1 MTYTNA
7 LQVFFERLNYKH
19 SIKGDS
25 FRDMPMEDLD
35 DILMSEYYEWQEA
48 PPNTHH
54 EIEEL
59 TDIMV
64 ACVIKLEKLLEP
76 KE

>member
-1 MTYTNA
+1 MSYTNA

-19 SIKGDS
+19 DLKGDS
-25 FRDMPMEDLD
+25 FRSMDMVDLD
-35 DILMSEYYEWQEA
+35 DILMDEIKEWQEA

-54 EIEEL
+54 EIHEL

-64 ACVIKLEKLLEP
+64 ACVLKLEKLMER
-76 KE
+76 EE